1 MAVAYSILP
10 SEIDFQDYTFD
21 FEEFVRSEVGLDIT
35 NSAKK
40 NGETGDNICR
50 FFLKGHCSKG
60 NSCQFRHI
68 RTDPS
73 KAVVCKHWLR
83 GLCKKGD
90 NCEFLHEYNLRK
102 MPECWFY
109 SKYGECN
116 NGAECIYLHIDPES
130 KIKDCPWYAR
140 GFCKHGPNCRHK
152 HTRKVICQNYVTGWC
167 PQGPNCPNG
176 HPKYEL
182 PPPNWDDGQGARPIV
197 QDRTFERH
205 ETSRP
210 DTETPTFRNVEDV
223 TCFKNLSTIMAKED
237 RDLCCCCI
245 RLRLAVGVISLV
257 YLAVTAATTYQKYV
271 ANNIGDGTAKAIIYV
286 SCGLQVLIA
295 ILGLISSITKSVN
308 ITKAFSFSWWFLTLI
323 VLGLSIVNVV
333 FVAKND
339 KEAIKAE
346 CQNDILASD
355 GTAVTDSQ
363 IDSCY
368 RTTVIV
374 SAVVLGVQFLIMC
387 LIGWVIQRFLREV
400 KQDAAVEAALKAVD
414 DGDV

>member
-1 MAVAYSILP
+1 MTMAYSILP
-10 SEIDFQDYTFD
+10 SEIDFQEYSFD
-21 FEEFVRSEVGLDIT
+21 FEEYVKNEMGLDIIS
-35 NSAKK
+35 SAKK

-60 NSCQFRHI
+60 NNCQFRHV

-109 SKYGECN
+109 SKFGECN

-182 PPPNWDDGQGARPIV
+182 PPPNWDDGTGARPMP
-197 QDRTFERH
+197 QDRSGDRGEPQVPRG
-205 ETSRP
+205 
-210 DTETPTFRNVEDV
+210 DGDVPTYRNVEDV
-223 TCFKNLSTIMAKED
+223 TCFK
-237 RDLCCCCI
+237 CQ
-245 RLRLAVGVISLV
+245 
-257 YLAVTAATTYQKYV
+257 QKGHY
-271 ANNIGDGTAKAIIYV
+271 ANRCPQGRHD
-286 SCGLQVLIA
+286 
-295 ILGLISSITKSVN
+295 
-308 ITKAFSFSWWFLTLI
+308 
-323 VLGLSIVNVV
+323 
-333 FVAKND
+333 
-339 KEAIKAE
+339 
-346 CQNDILASD
+346 
-355 GTAVTDSQ
+355 
-363 IDSCY
+363 
-368 RTTVIV
+368 
-374 SAVVLGVQFLIMC
+374 M
-387 LIGWVIQRFLREV
+387 
-400 KQDAAVEAALKAVD
+400 
-414 DGDV
+414 

>member
-1 MAVAYSILP
+1 MAMAYSILP
-10 SEIDFQDYTFD
+10 AEIDFQDYSFD
-21 FEEFVRSEVGLDIT
+21 FEEFVRIDMGLDIT
-35 NSAKK
+35 NTAKK

-60 NSCQFRHI
+60 TGCPFRHV

-152 HTRKVICQNYVTGWC
+152 HTRKVLCQNYVTGFC

-182 PPPNWDDGQGARPIV
+182 PPPNWDDGPGGRVIT
-197 QDRTFERH
+197 QDRHFERD
-205 ETSRP
+205 ETQRP
-210 DTETPTFRNVEDV
+210 SGETPTYRNVEDV
-223 TCFKNLSTIMAKED
+223 TCFK
-237 RDLCCCCI
+237 CQ
-245 RLRLAVGVISLV
+245 
-257 YLAVTAATTYQKYV
+257 QKGHY
-271 ANNIGDGTAKAIIYV
+271 ANRCPQARSHD
-286 SCGLQVLIA
+286 
-295 ILGLISSITKSVN
+295 
-308 ITKAFSFSWWFLTLI
+308 
-323 VLGLSIVNVV
+323 
-333 FVAKND
+333 
-339 KEAIKAE
+339 
-346 CQNDILASD
+346 
-355 GTAVTDSQ
+355 
-363 IDSCY
+363 
-368 RTTVIV
+368 
-374 SAVVLGVQFLIMC
+374 M
-387 LIGWVIQRFLREV
+387 
-400 KQDAAVEAALKAVD
+400 
-414 DGDV
+414 